1 MNNSIKINATLET
14 RTKKDGSGTYQVVV
28 IKIADN
34 IEKLVF
40 LNNAELELLKAL
52 KEDTDSKSSSKLPFD
67 K

>member
-40 LNNAELELLKAL
+40 LNNAELELLKMTN
-52 KEDTDSKSSSKLPFD
+52 KKMPFD